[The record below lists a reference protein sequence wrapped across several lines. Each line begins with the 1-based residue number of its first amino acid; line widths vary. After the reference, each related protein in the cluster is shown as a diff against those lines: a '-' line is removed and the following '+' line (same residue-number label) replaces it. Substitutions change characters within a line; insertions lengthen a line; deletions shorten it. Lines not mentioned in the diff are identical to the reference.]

1 MQELLSNLLK
11 PKTLNDIVG
20 QKHLVGDNKILNN
33 MVKNNKLFSFILT
46 GKSGSGKN
54 SIANALVNDLNQNYR
69 YFNAVIHSKKDLDII
84 FEEAKLYKNLILIAD
99 EFHRLNKAKQD
110 LFLPYIENNL
120 ITIIILTSQNPY
132 FSINP
137 AIRSRCQIFK
147 LEELNENDILDGINK
162 AISHLENISITEEAK
177 KMISKL
183 SNGDLRFAYNL
194 LEVAY
199 YYDEKHNITE
209 NLIKEINPES
219 NKFLDKNED
228 SYYDLLSALQ
238 KSIRGSD
245 VDASIYYLAL
255 LIERGDIES
264 ILRRLIVIAYEDI
277 SLANPTMGIK
287 VMAAYQNAI
296 TVGLPE
302 ARIILSQIVI
312 EMALSVKSNSSYK
325 AIDEAL
331 NLIKL
336 KGYGVNPN
344 IKIHTTTYKYPH
356 DYKNNFVNQEYLPT
370 EIKNKKF
377 YIPKTYGF
385 EKNIKSYYDFIN
397 ELKKNPK

>member
-1 MQELLSNLLK
+1 MKELVSNLLK
-11 PKTLNDIVG
+11 PKTLNDIIG
-20 QKHLVGDNKILNN
+20 QKHLVGNNKILNN
-33 MVKNNKLFSFILT
+33 MVKNQKLFSFILT

-84 FEEAKLYKNLILIAD
+84 FEEAKLYKNLIVIAD

-132 FSINP
+132 FAINP

-147 LEELNENDILDGINK
+147 LEELTETDIYGGINK
-162 AISHLENISITEEAK
+162 ASKYLEDLNITEEAK
-177 KMISKL
+177 RMISKL

-199 YYDEKHNITE
+199 YYNENHLIDE
-209 NLIKEINPES
+209 NLIKEINPQA
-219 NKFLDKNED
+219 NKFLDKNAD
-228 SYYDLLSALQ
+228 YYYDLLSGLQ

-277 SLANPTMGIK
+277 SLANPTIGIK

-325 AIDEAL
+325 AIDEAI

-336 KGYGVNPN
+336 KDYGVNPN
-344 IKIHTTTYKYPH
+344 VKIHTTTYKYPH
-356 DYKNNFVNQEYLPT
+356 DYKNNFVNQEYLPRD
-370 EIKNKKF
+370 IKSKKF
-377 YIPKTYGF
+377 YVPKNIGF
-385 EKNIKSYYDFIN
+385 EKNIKEYYDFLN

>member
-46 GKSGSGKN
+46 GKNGSGKN

-336 KGYGVNPN
+336 KDYGVNPN

>member
-1 MQELLSNLLK
+1 MKELVSNLLK
-11 PKTLNDIVG
+11 PKTLNDIIG
-20 QKHLVGDNKILNN
+20 QKHLVGNNKILNN
-33 MVKNNKLFSFILT
+33 MVKNQKLFSFILT

-84 FEEAKLYKNLILIAD
+84 FEEAKLYKNLIVIAD

-132 FSINP
+132 FAINP

-147 LEELNENDILDGINK
+147 LEELTETDIYEGINK
-162 AISHLENISITEEAK
+162 ASKYLEDLNITEEAK
-177 KMISKL
+177 RMISKL

-199 YYDEKHNITE
+199 YYNENHLIDE
-209 NLIKEINPES
+209 NLIKEINPQA
-219 NKFLDKNED
+219 NKFLDKNAD
-228 SYYDLLSALQ
+228 YYYDLLSGLQ

-277 SLANPTMGIK
+277 SLANPTIGIK

-325 AIDEAL
+325 AIDEAI

-336 KGYGVNPN
+336 KDYGVNPN
-344 IKIHTTTYKYPH
+344 VKIHTTTYKYPH
-356 DYKNNFVNQEYLPT
+356 DYKNNFVNQEYLPRD
-370 EIKNKKF
+370 IKSKKF
-377 YIPKTYGF
+377 YVPKNIGF
-385 EKNIKSYYDFIN
+385 EKNIKEYYDFLN

>member
-69 YFNAVIHSKKDLDII
+69 YFNAVIHIKKYLYII

-147 LEELNENDILDGINK
+147 LEELNENDILEGINK

-336 KGYGVNPN
+336 KDYGVNPN

>member
-11 PKTLNDIVG
+11 PKTLNDIVA

-69 YFNAVIHSKKDLDII
+69 YFNAVIHTKKDLDII

-336 KGYGVNPN
+336 KDYGVNPN

>member
-209 NLIKEINPES
+209 NLIKEINPEA

-336 KGYGVNPN
+336 KDYGVNPN

>member
-1 MQELLSNLLK
+1 MKELLSNLLK
-11 PKTLNDIVG
+11 PKTLSDIVG
-20 QKHLVGDNKILNN
+20 QKHLVGENKILNN
-33 MVKNNKLFSFILT
+33 MVKNQKLFSFILT
-46 GKSGSGKN
+46 GKSGNGKN

-84 FEEAKLYKNLILIAD
+84 FEEAKLYRNLIVIAD

-132 FSINP
+132 FAVNP

-147 LEELNENDILDGINK
+147 LQDLKEEDIYEGINK
-162 AISHLENISITEEAK
+162 AITKLENIKITEEAK

-199 YYDEKHNITE
+199 YYNEEHLIDENV
-209 NLIKEINPES
+209 IKEINPES
-219 NKFLDKNED
+219 NKFLDNLED

-245 VDASIYYLAL
+245 VDASLYYLAL

-287 VMAAYQNAI
+287 VNAAYQNAI

-325 AIDEAL
+325 AIDEVL

-336 KGYGVNPN
+336 KDYGVNPN
-344 IKIHTTTYKYPH
+344 IKIHTITYKYPH
-356 DYKNNFVNQEYLPT
+356 DYKNNFVNQEYLPK
-370 EIKNKKF
+370 EIQDKKF
-377 YIPKTYGF
+377 YIPKTSGF
-385 EKNIKSYYDFIN
+385 EKNIKEYYDFIN
-397 ELKKNPK
+397 ELKKHPK

>member
-54 SIANALVNDLNQNYR
+54 SIANALVNDLKQNYR

-147 LEELNENDILDGINK
+147 LEELNENDILEGINK

-336 KGYGVNPN
+336 KDYGVNPN

>member
-11 PKTLNDIVG
+11 PKTLNDILG

-312 EMALSVKSNSSYK
+312 EMALSVKSNSSYR

-336 KGYGVNPN
+336 KDYGVNPN

>member
-1 MQELLSNLLK
+1 MKELLSNLLK

-20 QKHLVGDNKILNN
+20 QKHLVGNNKILNN
-33 MVKNNKLFSFILT
+33 MVKNQKLFSFILT

-84 FEEAKLYKNLILIAD
+84 FEEAKLYKNLIVIAD

-132 FSINP
+132 FAINP

-147 LEELNENDILDGINK
+147 LEELTETDIYEGINK
-162 AISHLENISITEEAK
+162 ASKYLEDLNITEEAK
-177 KMISKL
+177 RMISKL

-199 YYDEKHNITE
+199 YYNENHLIDE
-209 NLIKEINPES
+209 NLIKEINPQA
-219 NKFLDKNED
+219 NKFLDKNAD
-228 SYYDLLSALQ
+228 YYYDLLSGLQ

-277 SLANPTMGIK
+277 SLANPTIGIK

-325 AIDEAL
+325 AIDEAI

-336 KGYGVNPN
+336 KDYGVNPN
-344 IKIHTTTYKYPH
+344 VKIHTTTYKYPH
-356 DYKNNFVNQEYLPT
+356 DYKNIFVNQEYLPRD
-370 EIKNKKF
+370 IKSKRF
-377 YIPKTYGF
+377 YVPKNIGF
-385 EKNIKSYYDFIN
+385 EKNIKEYYDFIN

>member
-1 MQELLSNLLK
+1 MKELLSNLLK

-20 QKHLVGDNKILNN
+20 QKHLVGNNKILNN
-33 MVKNNKLFSFILT
+33 MVKNQKLFSFILT

-84 FEEAKLYKNLILIAD
+84 FEEAKLYKNLIVIAD

-132 FSINP
+132 FAINP

-147 LEELNENDILDGINK
+147 LEELTETDIYEGINK
-162 AISHLENISITEEAK
+162 ASKYLEDLNITEEAK
-177 KMISKL
+177 RMISKL

-199 YYDEKHNITE
+199 YYNENHLIDE
-209 NLIKEINPES
+209 NLIKEINPQA
-219 NKFLDKNED
+219 NKFLDKNAD
-228 SYYDLLSALQ
+228 YYYDLLSGLQ

-277 SLANPTMGIK
+277 SLANPTIGIK

-325 AIDEAL
+325 AIDEAI

-336 KGYGVNPN
+336 KDYGVNPN
-344 IKIHTTTYKYPH
+344 VKIHTTTYKYPH
-356 DYKNNFVNQEYLPT
+356 DYKNNFVNQEYLPRD
-370 EIKNKKF
+370 IKSKKF
-377 YIPKTYGF
+377 YVPKNIGF
-385 EKNIKSYYDFIN
+385 EKNIKEYYDFLN

>member
-245 VDASIYYLAL
+245 VDASIYYLAF

-336 KGYGVNPN
+336 KDYGVNPN

>member
-1 MQELLSNLLK
+1 MKELVSNLLK
-11 PKTLNDIVG
+11 PKTLNDIIG
-20 QKHLVGDNKILNN
+20 QKHLVGNNKILNN
-33 MVKNNKLFSFILT
+33 MVKNQKLFSFILT

-84 FEEAKLYKNLILIAD
+84 FEEAKLYKNLIVIAD

-132 FSINP
+132 FAINP

-147 LEELNENDILDGINK
+147 LEELTETDIYEGINK
-162 AISHLENISITEEAK
+162 ASKYLEDLNITEEAK
-177 KMISKL
+177 RMISKL

-199 YYDEKHNITE
+199 YYNENHLIDE
-209 NLIKEINPES
+209 NLIKEINPQA
-219 NKFLDKNED
+219 NKFLDKNAD
-228 SYYDLLSALQ
+228 YYYDLLSGLQ

-277 SLANPTMGIK
+277 SLANPTIGIK

-325 AIDEAL
+325 AIDEAI

-336 KGYGVNPN
+336 KDYGVNPN
-344 IKIHTTTYKYPH
+344 VKIHTTTYKYPH
-356 DYKNNFVNQEYLPT
+356 DYKNNFVNQEYLPRD
-370 EIKNKKF
+370 IKNKKF
-377 YIPKTYGF
+377 YVPKNIGF
-385 EKNIKSYYDFIN
+385 EKNIKEYYDFIN

>member
-11 PKTLNDIVG
+11 PKTLSDIVG

-110 LFLPYIENNL
+110 LFLQYIENNL

-336 KGYGVNPN
+336 KDYGVNPN

>member
-296 TVGLPE
+296 TVGFPE

-331 NLIKL
+331 NFIKL
-336 KGYGVNPN
+336 KDYGVNPN

>member
-11 PKTLNDIVG
+11 PKTLSDIVG

-336 KGYGVNPN
+336 KDYGVNPN

>member
-336 KGYGVNPN
+336 KDYGVNPN
-344 IKIHTTTYKYPH
+344 IKIHTTTYKYSH

>member
-1 MQELLSNLLK
+1 MQELLSNLLN

-54 SIANALVNDLNQNYR
+54 SIANALVNDLKQNYR

-147 LEELNENDILDGINK
+147 LEELNENDILEGINK

-336 KGYGVNPN
+336 KDYGVNPN

-356 DYKNNFVNQEYLPT
+356 DYKNNFVNQEYLPI

>member
-183 SNGDLRFAYNL
+183 SNGDLRFAHNL

-264 ILRRLIVIAYEDI
+264 ILRRLIVMAYEDI

-336 KGYGVNPN
+336 KDYGVNPN

>member
-1 MQELLSNLLK
+1 MKELLSNLLK
-11 PKTLNDIVG
+11 TKTLNDIVG
-20 QKHLVGDNKILNN
+20 QKHLVGNNKILNN
-33 MVKNNKLFSFILT
+33 MVKNQKLFSFILT

-84 FEEAKLYKNLILIAD
+84 FEEAKLYKNLIVIAD

-132 FSINP
+132 FAINP

-147 LEELNENDILDGINK
+147 LEELTETDIYEGINK
-162 AISHLENISITEEAK
+162 ASKYLEDLNITEEAK
-177 KMISKL
+177 RMISKL

-199 YYDEKHNITE
+199 YYNENHLIDE
-209 NLIKEINPES
+209 NLIKEINPQA
-219 NKFLDKNED
+219 NKFLDKNAD
-228 SYYDLLSALQ
+228 YYYDLLSGLQ

-277 SLANPTMGIK
+277 SLANPTIGIK

-325 AIDEAL
+325 AIDEAI

-336 KGYGVNPN
+336 KDYGVNSN
-344 IKIHTTTYKYPH
+344 VKIHTTTYKYPH
-356 DYKNNFVNQEYLPT
+356 DYKNNFVNQEYLPRD
-370 EIKNKKF
+370 IKSKKF
-377 YIPKTYGF
+377 YVPKNIGF
-385 EKNIKSYYDFIN
+385 EKNIKEYYDFIN

>member
-99 EFHRLNKAKQD
+99 EFHRLSKAKQD

-162 AISHLENISITEEAK
+162 AISHLENISITEAAK

-209 NLIKEINPES
+209 NLIKEINSES

-336 KGYGVNPN
+336 KDYGVNPN

>member
-336 KGYGVNPN
+336 KDYGVNPN

-356 DYKNNFVNQEYLPT
+356 DYKNNSVNQEYLPT

>member
-1 MQELLSNLLK
+1 MKELVSNLLK
-11 PKTLNDIVG
+11 PKTLNDIIG
-20 QKHLVGDNKILNN
+20 QKHLVGNNKILNN
-33 MVKNNKLFSFILT
+33 MVKNQKLFSFILT

-84 FEEAKLYKNLILIAD
+84 FEEAKLYKNLIVIAD

-132 FSINP
+132 FAINP

-147 LEELNENDILDGINK
+147 LEELTETDIYEGINK
-162 AISHLENISITEEAK
+162 ASKYLEDLNITEEAK
-177 KMISKL
+177 RMISKL

-199 YYDEKHNITE
+199 YYNENHLIDE
-209 NLIKEINPES
+209 NLIKEINPQV
-219 NKFLDKNED
+219 NKFLDKNAD
-228 SYYDLLSALQ
+228 YYYDLLSGLQ

-277 SLANPTMGIK
+277 SLANPTIGIK

-296 TVGLPE
+296 IVGLPE

-325 AIDEAL
+325 AIDEAI

-336 KGYGVNPN
+336 KDYGVNPN
-344 IKIHTTTYKYPH
+344 VKIHTTTYKYPH
-356 DYKNNFVNQEYLPT
+356 DYKNNFVNQEYLPRD
-370 EIKNKKF
+370 IKSKKF
-377 YIPKTYGF
+377 YVPKNIGF
-385 EKNIKSYYDFIN
+385 EKNIKEYYDFIN

>member
-147 LEELNENDILDGINK
+147 LEELNENDILEGINK

-302 ARIILSQIVI
+302 ARNILSQIVI

-336 KGYGVNPN
+336 KDYGVNPN

>member
-54 SIANALVNDLNQNYR
+54 SIANALVNDLKQNYR
-69 YFNAVIHSKKDLDII
+69 YFNAVIHTKKDLDII

-147 LEELNENDILDGINK
+147 LEELNENDILEGINK

-209 NLIKEINPES
+209 NLIKEINPLS

-336 KGYGVNPN
+336 KDYGVNPN

-356 DYKNNFVNQEYLPT
+356 DYKNNFVNQEYLPI

>member
-296 TVGLPE
+296 TVGFPE

-312 EMALSVKSNSSYK
+312 EMALSVKSNSSYR

-336 KGYGVNPN
+336 KDYGVNPN

>member
-162 AISHLENISITEEAK
+162 VISHLENISITEEAK

-336 KGYGVNPN
+336 KDYGVNPN

>member
-11 PKTLNDIVG
+11 PKTLNNIVG

-336 KGYGVNPN
+336 KDYGVNPN

-397 ELKKNPK
+397 ELKKNSK

>member
-132 FSINP
+132 FSINQ

-264 ILRRLIVIAYEDI
+264 IFRRLIVIAYEDI

-336 KGYGVNPN
+336 KDYGVNPN

>member
-99 EFHRLNKAKQD
+99 EFHRLSKAKQD

-162 AISHLENISITEEAK
+162 AISHLENISITEAAK

-287 VMAAYQNAI
+287 VMAAYQNAM

-336 KGYGVNPN
+336 KDYGVNHN

>member
-54 SIANALVNDLNQNYR
+54 SIANALVNDLKQNYR

-147 LEELNENDILDGINK
+147 LEELNENDILEGINK

-336 KGYGVNPN
+336 KDYGVNPN

-356 DYKNNFVNQEYLPT
+356 DYKNNFVNQEYLPI

>member
-264 ILRRLIVIAYEDI
+264 ILRRLI
-277 SLANPTMGIK
+277 K
-287 VMAAYQNAI
+287 
-296 TVGLPE
+296 
-302 ARIILSQIVI
+302 
-312 EMALSVKSNSSYK
+312 
-325 AIDEAL
+325 
-331 NLIKL
+331 
-336 KGYGVNPN
+336 
-344 IKIHTTTYKYPH
+344 
-356 DYKNNFVNQEYLPT
+356 
-370 EIKNKKF
+370 
-377 YIPKTYGF
+377 
-385 EKNIKSYYDFIN
+385 
-397 ELKKNPK
+397 

>member
-1 MQELLSNLLK
+1 MKELLSNLLK
-11 PKTLNDIVG
+11 PKTLSDIVG
-20 QKHLVGDNKILNN
+20 QKHLVGENKILNN
-33 MVKNNKLFSFILT
+33 MVKNQKLFSFILT
-46 GKSGSGKN
+46 GKSGNGKN

-84 FEEAKLYKNLILIAD
+84 FEEAKLYKNLIVIAD

-132 FSINP
+132 FAVNP

-147 LEELNENDILDGINK
+147 LEDLKEEDIYEGINK
-162 AISHLENISITEEAK
+162 AIDKLPNIKITEEAK

-199 YYDEKHNITE
+199 YYNEEHLVNEEI
-209 NLIKEINPES
+209 LKEINPEA
-219 NKFLDKNED
+219 NKFLDNLED
-228 SYYDLLSALQ
+228 SYYDLLSAIQ

-245 VDASIYYLAL
+245 VDAALYYLAL

-287 VMAAYQNAI
+287 VNAAYQNAI

-325 AIDEAL
+325 AIDEVL

-336 KGYGVNPN
+336 KDYGVNPN

-356 DYKNNFVNQEYLPT
+356 DYKNNFVNQEYLPK
-370 EIKNKKF
+370 EIK
-377 YIPKTYGF
+377 
-385 EKNIKSYYDFIN
+385 EYYDFIN
-397 ELKKNPK
+397 ELKKHPK

>member
-1 MQELLSNLLK
+1 MKELVSNLLK
-11 PKTLNDIVG
+11 PKTLNDIIG
-20 QKHLVGDNKILNN
+20 QKHLVGNNKILNN
-33 MVKNNKLFSFILT
+33 MVKNQKLFSFILT

-84 FEEAKLYKNLILIAD
+84 FEEAKLYKNLIVIAD

-132 FSINP
+132 FAINP

-147 LEELNENDILDGINK
+147 LEELTETDIYEGINK
-162 AISHLENISITEEAK
+162 ASKYLEDLNITEEAK
-177 KMISKL
+177 RMISKL

-199 YYDEKHNITE
+199 YYNENHLIDE
-209 NLIKEINPES
+209 NLIKEINPQA
-219 NKFLDKNED
+219 NKFLDKNAD
-228 SYYDLLSALQ
+228 YYYDLLSGLQ

-277 SLANPTMGIK
+277 SLANPTIGIK

-296 TVGLPE
+296 IVGLPE

-325 AIDEAL
+325 AIDEAI

-336 KGYGVNPN
+336 KDYGVNPN
-344 IKIHTTTYKYPH
+344 VKIHTTTYKYPH
-356 DYKNNFVNQEYLPT
+356 DYKNNFVNQEYLPRD
-370 EIKNKKF
+370 IKSKKF
-377 YIPKTYGF
+377 YVPKNIGF
-385 EKNIKSYYDFIN
+385 EKNIKEYYDFIN
-397 ELKKNPK
+397 ELKKNTK

>member
-69 YFNAVIHSKKDLDII
+69 YFNAVIHTKKDLDII

-264 ILRRLIVIAYEDI
+264 IFRRLIVIAYEDI

-336 KGYGVNPN
+336 KDYGVNPN

>member
-1 MQELLSNLLK
+1 MNELLSNLLK
-11 PKTLNDIVG
+11 PKSLNDIVG
-20 QKHLVGDNKILNN
+20 QKHLVGNNKILNN
-33 MVKNNKLFSFILT
+33 MVKNQKLFSFILT

-54 SIANALVNDLNQNYR
+54 SIANSLVNDLHKNYR

-84 FEEAKLYKNLILIAD
+84 FEEAKLYKNLIVIAD
-99 EFHRLNKAKQD
+99 EFHRLNKDKQD

-132 FSINP
+132 FTINP

-147 LEELNENDILDGINK
+147 LEELTKNDIIEGINK
-162 AISHLENISITEEAK
+162 AKSHLKDINITKSAIDLIA
-177 KMISKL
+177 SL
-183 SNGDLRFAYNL
+183 ANGDLRFAYNL
-194 LEVAY
+194 LEVSY
-199 YYDEKHNITE
+199 YYNEDHNIDE
-209 NLIKEINPES
+209 NLIKEINPQA
-219 NKFLDKNED
+219 NKFLDKNTD

-277 SLANPTMGIK
+277 SLANPTMSIK

-296 TVGLPE
+296 NVGLPE

-331 NLIKL
+331 NLIKI
-336 KGYGVNPN
+336 KSYGINPN
-344 IKIHTTTYKYPH
+344 IKIHTNTYKYPH
-356 DYKNNFVNQEYLPT
+356 DYKNNFVNQEYLPK
-370 EIKNKKF
+370 EILNKKF
-377 YIPKTYGF
+377 YIPKNYGF
-385 EKNIKSYYDFIN
+385 EKNIKEYYDYIN

>member
-46 GKSGSGKN
+46 GKRGSGKN

-312 EMALSVKSNSSYK
+312 EMAWSVKSNSSYK

-336 KGYGVNPN
+336 KDYGVNPN

>member
-1 MQELLSNLLK
+1 MKELVSNLLK
-11 PKTLNDIVG
+11 PKTLNDIIG
-20 QKHLVGDNKILNN
+20 QKHLVGNNKILNN
-33 MVKNNKLFSFILT
+33 MVKNQKLFSFILT

-84 FEEAKLYKNLILIAD
+84 FEEAKLYKNLIVIAD

-132 FSINP
+132 FAINP

-147 LEELNENDILDGINK
+147 LEELTETDIYEGINK
-162 AISHLENISITEEAK
+162 ASKYLEDLNITEEAK
-177 KMISKL
+177 RMISKL

-199 YYDEKHNITE
+199 YYNENHLIDE
-209 NLIKEINPES
+209 NLIKEINPQA
-219 NKFLDKNED
+219 NKFLDKNAD
-228 SYYDLLSALQ
+228 YYYDLLSGLQ

-277 SLANPTMGIK
+277 SLANPTIGIK

-296 TVGLPE
+296 IVGLPE

-325 AIDEAL
+325 AIDEAI

-336 KGYGVNPN
+336 KDYGVNPN
-344 IKIHTTTYKYPH
+344 VKIHTTTYKYPH
-356 DYKNNFVNQEYLPT
+356 DYKNNFVNQEYLPRD
-370 EIKNKKF
+370 IKSKKF
-377 YIPKTYGF
+377 YVPKNIGF
-385 EKNIKSYYDFIN
+385 EKNIKEYYDFIN